1 MYIFVLCIG
10 YAGITPFYWQILL
23 YVCKMNRIFE
33 NLKLPLLAILLFFL
47 FQVVTSFSVI
57 LLSAVAEGEGL
68 LDSFSSNSINS
79 STMGIASLLT
89 NILIA
94 VSCFFIFKRNRYKG
108 KTSSS
113 RPASLLQNMLAF
125 AACVLGAVA
134 LDFLSEL
141 MSIPNIV
148 EDQMIDMCRTPWGI
162 IAIAVGAPLG
172 EEIMFRW
179 GIMGHMLRRNS
190 GVVLSIVASS
200 LLFGVAHLNPAQV
213 FFATAMGVM
222 LGILYWRSG
231 SLFLPLVLHA
241 LNNSIACLQVWILG
255 DKIKEFSLVETVG
268 GNGIA
273 WCMVVACSI
282 LCVSVLGWYV
292 KENVKD

>member
-1 MYIFVLCIG
+1 
-10 YAGITPFYWQILL
+10 
-23 YVCKMNRIFE
+23 MNRFLI

-47 FQVVTSFSVI
+47 FQVVASFSVVLI
-57 LLSAVAEGEGL
+57 QAVVNGRSL
-68 LDSFSSNSINS
+68 LDSFVANVLDV
-79 STMGIASLLT
+79 STMGIVSVLA
-89 NILIA
+89 NVLIA
-94 VSCFFIFKRNRYKG
+94 VSCLFLFRRNRYTEKI
-108 KTSSS
+108 SLPP
-113 RPASLLQNMLAF
+113 PAPLPQSLLAF
-125 AACVLGAVA
+125 VACIAATIA
-134 LDFLSEL
+134 LDLLSEL
-141 MSIPNIV
+141 MALPNIV
-148 EDQMIDMCRTPWGI
+148 EDQMIAMCRNPWGI
-162 IAIAVGAPLG
+162 LAIAIGAPLG

-268 GNGIA
+268 GKGIA